1 MTINDRRLHARPT
14 QGEAPFGLHEVFISR
29 TDERGVI
36 KAANYVFKRVAHYEW
51 DELLGAPHRII
62 RHPDMPKGAFHLL
75 WETLKRGESIGAYVK
90 NKTKDGLHYWVFAV
104 IVPCPGGYLS
114 ARIRPSSAMF
124 TEVKKA
130 YAELLQAEGDG
141 DLSPSDSAELLKK
154 WVLSKGYENYHQ
166 FCTAALTEELLSR
179 SAGLDTAPDPKILQ
193 LQQTV
198 SDANALVAETKS
210 LIGEFDAMRTIP
222 HNLRVIASRIEP
234 AGGPVTVLSQNY
246 GSMSSEM
253 SNWFEANVMGEN
265 SNFHKIKVAVTNRL
279 FVEGMTRILEECDD
293 LLSKERRALG
303 TADITKE
310 REILANLIKRERE
323 QACKGGEQVNFEAD
337 RIQHACNVMHRQFL
351 GLSTTRVLC
360 KIEAARLPK
369 DGETLDDII
378 NQLGSFQRSIAERLT
393 TIAKLSDQI
402 RAIE

>member
-1 MTINDRRLHARPT
+1 
-14 QGEAPFGLHEVFISR
+14 
-29 TDERGVI
+29 
-36 KAANYVFKRVAHYEW
+36 
-51 DELLGAPHRII
+51 
-62 RHPDMPKGAFHLL
+62 
-75 WETLKRGESIGAYVK
+75 
-90 NKTKDGLHYWVFAV
+90 
-104 IVPCPGGYLS
+104 
-114 ARIRPSSAMF
+114 
-124 TEVKKA
+124 
-130 YAELLQAEGDG
+130 
-141 DLSPSDSAELLKK
+141 
-154 WVLSKGYENYHQ
+154 
-166 FCTAALTEELLSR
+166 
-179 SAGLDTAPDPKILQ
+179 
-193 LQQTV
+193 
-198 SDANALVAETKS
+198 
-210 LIGEFDAMRTIP
+210 
-222 HNLRVIASRIEP
+222 
-234 AGGPVTVLSQNY
+234 
-246 GSMSSEM
+246 MSSEM

-303 TADITKE
+303 TADIAKE